1 MVPNGARSRTARSP
15 ERREVPNDV
24 KRRSELS
31 AVWDSAQY
39 GTSRSMGLR
48 AVWHFAPFVVH
59 ERSRA
64 LYFPSFAGSQPE
76 ATPLDILNESP

>member
-31 AVWDSAQY
+31 AVWDS
-39 GTSRSMGLR
+39 RSMGLR
-48 AVWHFAPFVVH
+48 AVWDFAPFGT
-59 ERSRA
+59 SR
-64 LYFPSFAGSQPE
+64 
-76 ATPLDILNESP
+76 PLGLRAVWDLHVAQH